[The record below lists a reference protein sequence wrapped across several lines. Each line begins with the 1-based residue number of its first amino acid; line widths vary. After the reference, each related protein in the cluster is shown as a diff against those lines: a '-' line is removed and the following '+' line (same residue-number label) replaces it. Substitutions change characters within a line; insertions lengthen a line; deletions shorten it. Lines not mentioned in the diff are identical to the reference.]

1 MVDWLKTI
9 IETMF
14 RFFPFPTR
22 TGLRLV
28 GNPGPEAPVFLT
40 CNFDLT
46 VRRVLRALEGLDCY
60 LLVANSKGINV
71 WCAAGGGIL
80 TAHSV
85 NSVLKSS
92 GVAERVSH
100 RTLTL
105 PQLSAPGVDV
115 RTIERQ
121 TGWRCQFGPVYAEDI
136 PAYVAA
142 NSSKTEEMRRAGF
155 PLGMRLEMSVMWAF
169 PMSLLAGIPLAIFS
183 PGSLPGVLALI
194 WAFTLF
200 LYVFY
205 QPVMR
210 FMPGP
215 LGLVKTLALGV
226 VGVAGLVAWSLVLGH
241 WTSGSLAGWSLGI
254 LAVAL
259 VLGFDLE
266 GTSPLRAGA
275 TVSYWAARWPAVLKL
290 WALIGYELE
299 MPFTLQVDASR
310 CRGCERCVAVC
321 PKGVFDL
328 YRLDGK
334 QKSQV
339 ARMIDC
345 EQCTAC
351 VKQCPEGAILADPPI
366 RVFDLKEV

>member
-1 MVDWLKTI
+1 VDWLRTI
-9 IETMF
+9 IETML
-14 RFFPFPTR
+14 RFFAFPTR
-22 TGLRLV
+22 TGLRVV
-28 GNPGPEAPVFLT
+28 GSPGPEAPVFLT

-71 WCAAGGGIL
+71 WCSAGGGIL
-80 TAHSV
+80 NAHSV
-85 NSVLKSS
+85 NSVLRSS
-92 GVAERVSH
+92 SIAERVTH
-100 RTLTL
+100 RTLIL

-115 RTIERQ
+115 CAVEKQ

-136 PAYVAA
+136 QAYVAA
-142 NSSKTEEMRRAGF
+142 NLRKTDEMCRARF
-155 PLGMRLEMSVMWAF
+155 PLGMRLEMAVMWAF
-169 PMSLLAGIPLAIFS
+169 PMSLLAGIPVALIS

-200 LYVFY
+200 LYIFY

-210 FMPGP
+210 FMPGQV
-215 LGLVKTLALGV
+215 GLVKTLALGV
-226 VGVAGLVAWSLVLGH
+226 AGVVSLVAWSLVLGH
-241 WTSGSLAGWSLGI
+241 WRTGSLVGWSLGI

-259 VLGFDLE
+259 LLGFDLE
-266 GTSPLRAGA
+266 GTSPLQAGA
-275 TVSYWAARWPAVLKL
+275 TVSYWAGRWPGVLKL

-299 MPFTLQVDASR
+299 MPFVLQVDAAR

-328 YRLDGK
+328 YWLDGK
-334 QKSQV
+334 QKSRV

-351 VKQCPEGAILADPPI
+351 VKQCPESAILAEPPV
-366 RVFDLKEV
+366 RTFALKEV

>member
-1 MVDWLKTI
+1 MDWLKTI
-9 IETMF
+9 IETLF
-14 RFFPFPTR
+14 RFFAFPTR
-22 TGLRLV
+22 TGLRVV

-80 TAHSV
+80 NAHSV

-92 GVAERVSH
+92 SIAQRVSH
-100 RTLTL
+100 RTLIL

-115 RTIERQ
+115 RTVESQ
-121 TGWRCQFGPVYAEDI
+121 TGWRCQFGPIYAEDI
-136 PAYVAA
+136 PAYLAA
-142 NSSKTEEMRRAGF
+142 NFSKTDDMCRARF
-155 PLGMRLEMSVMWAF
+155 PLGARLEMAGMWAF
-169 PMSLLAGIPLAIFS
+169 PMSLLAGIPVAIIS
-183 PGSLPGVLALI
+183 PSSLPGVLALI

-200 LYVFY
+200 LYIFY
-205 QPVMR
+205 QPAMR
-210 FMPGP
+210 FIPGQV
-215 LGLVKTLALGV
+215 GLVKTLALAAVGV
-226 VGVAGLVAWSLVLGH
+226 VGLVAWSLGPGH
-241 WTSGSLAGWSLGI
+241 WPIGSLVSWSLGI

-259 VLGFDLE
+259 LLGFDLE
-266 GTSPLRAGA
+266 GTSPLQAGA
-275 TVSYWAARWPAVLKL
+275 AVSYWADRRPGVLKL

-299 MPFTLQVDASR
+299 MPFTLQVDTAR

-334 QKSQV
+334 QKSRV

-351 VKQCPEGAILADPPI
+351 VKQCPESAILAEPPV